1 MASDYETIRVEMTD
15 EGIAHIILNRPRV
28 LNPIN
33 SVMLLEVNEVL
44 VALDCYPAVR

>member
-28 LNPIN
+28 LNAIN
-33 SVMLLEVNEVL
+33 SVMMCEVNEL
-44 VALDCYPAVR
+44 SLIHI